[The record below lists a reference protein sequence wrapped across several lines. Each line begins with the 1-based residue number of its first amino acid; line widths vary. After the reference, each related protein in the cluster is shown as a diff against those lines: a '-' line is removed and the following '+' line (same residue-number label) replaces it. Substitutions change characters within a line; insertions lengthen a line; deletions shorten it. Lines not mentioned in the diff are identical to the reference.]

1 METPTN
7 IATPTTPP
15 QQRPLGLVISGNAR
29 LVTTETARVALGVDG
44 ATLLERID
52 EGKLWAFNV
61 AAKPARIREVR
72 IWIGSLPGCEVVL
85 PKSSFADQL
94 TAILFHVSGT
104 ASELNST
111 QLQERLSIDDNTMH
125 RLVALGALAAS
136 KRRDGTT
143 LRYWVPQRALH
154 TFLSARLI
162 A

>member
-7 IATPTTPP
+7 IATPTPP

-72 IWIGSLPGCEVVL
+72 IWIGSLPGCEVEL
-85 PKSSFADQL
+85 PMSSFAGQL
-94 TAILFHVSGT
+94 SAILFHVSGT
-104 ASELNST
+104 ASELSSA
-111 QLQERLSIDDNTMH
+111 QVIERLSIDDNTLH
-125 RLVALGALAAS
+125 RLVAIGALSAS